1 MGVVQEFKEFA
12 IKGNVMDMAVG
23 LVIGSEFNK
32 IVTSVVGDIILPP
45 VGMLINNVDFKDLFI
60 DLSRSGAQS
69 LAEAKAKGAATL
81 NYGNFITT
89 MISFLITAFAVFLM
103 VKAVNRFRH
112 NHPEE
117 AVKEVSRS

>member
-1 MGVVQEFKEFA
+1 MRIVAEFKEFA

-32 IVTSVVGDIILPP
+32 IVNSVVADIILPP

-60 DLSRSGAQS
+60 DLSRSGAKS
-69 LAEAKAKGAATL
+69 LAEAKTLGAATL

-89 MISFLITAFAVFLM
+89 AINFIIMAFSVFLV
-103 VKAVNRFRH
+103 VKALNRLRGDEPAH
-112 NHPEE
+112 ESAP
-117 AVKEVSRS
+117 APKA